1 MALWGLSVADRPLEA
16 EGKTVVMRFICVAGR
31 EMVNAGHETSMAK
44 HDFSISGFET
54 IANAVAA
61 ENCRYGIHFMP
72 CARATGRYWRR
83 VWLTAEDQAL
93 TAEDYALTAEDQALT
108 AKDQAL
114 TAKDQALTAEDQA
127 LTAEDQTLTAEDHAL
142 YSSNVQPNAAAT
154 TSGTKI
160 MAFCCPFS

>member
-1 MALWGLSVADRPLEA
+1 MALWGLSVADRPSAA
-16 EGKTVVMRFICVAGR
+16 EGKTAVMRFICVAGR
-31 EMVNAGHETSMAK
+31 EMVNAGRETSMAK

-72 CARATGRYWRR
+72 CARATGRDWRR

-93 TAEDYALTAEDQALT
+93 TAED
-108 AKDQAL
+108 
-114 TAKDQALTAEDQA
+114 
-127 LTAEDQTLTAEDHAL
+127 QTL
-142 YSSNVQPNAAAT
+142 YSASVLPNAAAT

-160 MAFCCPFS
+160 LAFCCPFS

>member
-61 ENCRYGIHFMP
+61 ENCQHGIHFMP
-72 CARATGRYWRR
+72 CARETGRDWRR
-83 VWLTAEDQAL
+83 VWL
-93 TAEDYALTAEDQALT
+93 TAEDYALTAENQALT
-108 AKDQAL
+108 AKDQAM
-114 TAKDQALTAEDQA
+114 TAKDQAMTAKDQVLTAEAQ
-127 LTAEDQTLTAEDHAL
+127 AL
-142 YSSNVQPNAAAT
+142 YSGSVLPNAAAT

-160 MAFCCPFS
+160 LAFCCPFS

>member
-1 MALWGLSVADRPLEA
+1 MALWGLSVADRPSEA
-16 EGKTVVMRFICVAGR
+16 EGKTLVMRFICVAGR
-31 EMVNAGHETSMAK
+31 EMVNAGRETSMAK

-61 ENCRYGIHFMP
+61 ENCRHGIHFMP
-72 CARATGRYWRR
+72 CTRATGRDWQR
-83 VWLTAEDQAL
+83 VWLTAEDQ
-93 TAEDYALTAEDQALT
+93 TLT

-127 LTAEDQTLTAEDHAL
+127 LTAEDQALTAKNQAL
-142 YSSNVQPNAAAT
+142 YSVSVLPNAAAT

-160 MAFCCPFS
+160 LAFCCPFS

>member
-16 EGKTVVMRFICVAGR
+16 EGKTAVMRFICVAGR
-31 EMVNAGHETSMAK
+31 EMANAGRETSMAK

-61 ENCRYGIHFMP
+61 ENCRHGIHFMP
-72 CARATGRYWRR
+72 CARATGRDWRR

-93 TAEDYALTAEDQALT
+93 TAEDQ
-108 AKDQAL
+108 
-114 TAKDQALTAEDQA
+114 
-127 LTAEDQTLTAEDHAL
+127 AL
-142 YSSNVQPNAAAT
+142 YSASVQPNAAAT

-160 MAFCCPFS
+160 LAFCCPFS

>member
-61 ENCRYGIHFMP
+61 ENCQHGIHFMP
-72 CARATGRYWRR
+72 CARETGRDWRR
-83 VWLTAEDQAL
+83 VWL
-93 TAEDYALTAEDQALT
+93 TAEDYALTAENQALT
-108 AKDQAL
+108 AKDQAM
-114 TAKDQALTAEDQA
+114 TAKDQAMTAKDQAMTAKDQVLTAEAQ
-127 LTAEDQTLTAEDHAL
+127 AL
-142 YSSNVQPNAAAT
+142 YSGSVLPNAAAT
-154 TSGTKI
+154 TWGTKI
-160 MAFCCPFS
+160 LAFCCPFS

>member
-72 CARATGRYWRR
+72 CARATGRDWRR
-83 VWLTAEDQAL
+83 VWLTAEDQV
-93 TAEDYALTAEDQALT
+93 LTAEDQAL
-108 AKDQAL
+108 
-114 TAKDQALTAEDQA
+114 
-127 LTAEDQTLTAEDHAL
+127 
-142 YSSNVQPNAAAT
+142 YSASVLPNAAAT

-160 MAFCCPFS
+160 LAFCCPFS

>member
-72 CARATGRYWRR
+72 CARATGRDWRR
-83 VWLTAEDQAL
+83 VWLTA
-93 TAEDYALTAEDQALT
+93 
-108 AKDQAL
+108 K
-114 TAKDQALTAEDQA
+114 
-127 LTAEDQTLTAEDHAL
+127 DQTLTAEDHAL

-160 MAFCCPFS
+160 LAFYCPFS

>member
-16 EGKTVVMRFICVAGR
+16 EGETAVMRFICVAGR
-31 EMVNAGHETSMAK
+31 EMANAGRETSMAK

-61 ENCRYGIHFMP
+61 ENCRHGVHFMP
-72 CARATGRYWRR
+72 CARATWRDWRR
-83 VWLTAEDQAL
+83 VW
-93 TAEDYALTAEDQALT
+93 LT

-114 TAKDQALTAEDQA
+114 TAKGQ
-127 LTAEDQTLTAEDHAL
+127 AL
-142 YSSNVQPNAAAT
+142 YSGSVQPNAAAT

-160 MAFCCPFS
+160 LAFCCPFS

>member
-16 EGKTVVMRFICVAGR
+16 EGKTAVMRFICVAGR

-72 CARATGRYWRR
+72 CARATGRDWRR
-83 VWLTAEDQAL
+83 GW
-93 TAEDYALTAEDQALT
+93 
-108 AKDQAL
+108 
-114 TAKDQALTAEDQA
+114 LTAEDQA
-127 LTAEDQTLTAEDHAL
+127 LTAEDQTL
-142 YSSNVQPNAAAT
+142 YSASVLPNAAAT

-160 MAFCCPFS
+160 LAFCCPFS

>member
-1 MALWGLSVADRPLEA
+1 MALWGLSVADRPLA
-16 EGKTVVMRFICVAGR
+16 TEGKTALMRFICVAGH
-31 EMVNAGHETSMAK
+31 EMVNAGRETSMAK

-72 CARATGRYWRR
+72 CARATGRDWRR

-93 TAEDYALTAEDQALT
+93 TAED
-108 AKDQAL
+108 
-114 TAKDQALTAEDQA
+114 
-127 LTAEDQTLTAEDHAL
+127 QTL
-142 YSSNVQPNAAAT
+142 YSASVLPNAAAT

-160 MAFCCPFS
+160 LAFCCPFS